1 MSWGDPA
8 GGARLLAAQS
18 RTHQTGHNDHYTGEL
33 NPKWDALYNCK
44 KAGRDMLTLTFSTDT
59 LRCGLYTE
67 HLQPPR
73 QHFLREVVL

>member
-1 MSWGDPA
+1 
-8 GGARLLAAQS
+8 
-18 RTHQTGHNDHYTGEL
+18 
-33 NPKWDALYNCK
+33 
-44 KAGRDMLTLTFSTDT
+44 MLTLTFSTDT